1 MSNSLIGQKCSA
13 LSKRRVLTLLCL
25 LIGAAL
31 LVSGANP
38 EEKPPAPV
46 LSMREFELKP
56 GVRAAEFEKFVRGDL
71 AQTVARNV
79 RGMKIEILKG
89 DRGDRKGAYILVW
102 EFDSVD
108 ARNRFF
114 PREGGLGGPPFKG
127 AWEQIKTVMGKFKGY
142 VKDLG
147 SYTDYVVVSN

>member
-13 LSKRRVLTLLCL
+13 FSKRPILTLCL
-25 LIGAAL
+25 LMGAAGL
-31 LVSGANP
+31 LVSGADP
-38 EEKPPAPV
+38 EEKTPAPV

-102 EFDSVD
+102 EFDSV
-108 ARNRFF
+108 ATRNRFF
-114 PREGGLGGPPFKG
+114 PREGGLGGPPFKE
-127 AWEQIKTVMGKFKGY
+127 AWEQIRTVMGKFKGY

-147 SYTDYVVVSN
+147 SYTDYVVVSS